1 LPIFLQRTMII
12 KNLHCY
18 QYRNLED
25 LAFECN
31 ANINCIVGQNGVGKT
46 NILDSIYY
54 LAYCKSNIVAN
65 DALHVK
71 HGCDAFMIQGEFENA
86 DQHYKIHCAYQNKE
100 KVMSCNEKKYNR
112 LSEHIGLIP
121 LVYIS
126 PADASLIN
134 DSASER
140 RKFIDAFISIF
151 DKQYLQ
157 HLLTYNT
164 LLAQRNSLLKTKR
177 IDYTYVSVID
187 ERMAYT
193 ATEIFNIRKRVI
205 ADFSEQVTA
214 WYARINENDKC
225 SVVYESQLNDTPM
238 SDLLQQNFEKDCIL
252 THTSTGV
259 HRDDLLFNFN
269 GGLLKTNAS
278 QGQKKSFLLALKFAQ
293 YFAIKEKKQ
302 MFPILLLDDLFDK
315 LDKERTQKIL
325 DLIGSDDFGQ
335 IFITDTNKLLLH
347 SFFEIHKGHSSL
359 WTLEN
364 GELTICQ

>member
-1 LPIFLQRTMII
+1 MII

-18 QYRNLED
+18 QYRNIED
-25 LAFECN
+25 IAFECN
-31 ANINCIVGQNGVGKT
+31 SNINCIVGQNGVGKT

-71 HGCDAFMIQGEFENA
+71 HGCDAFMIQGLFENN
-86 DQHYKIHCAYQNKE
+86 DQQYKIHCAYKNKE
-100 KVMSCNEKKYNR
+100 KVMSCNEKKYSR

-121 LVYIS
+121 LIYIS
-126 PADASLIN
+126 PADAMLIH
-134 DSASER
+134 DGASER

-177 IDYTYVSVID
+177 VDSTYLSVID
-187 ERMAYT
+187 EQMSNAAT
-193 ATEIFNIRKRVI
+193 AIFETRQRVI
-205 ADFSEQVTA
+205 ADFSEQVCA
-214 WYARINENDKC
+214 WYARINTSDEC
-225 SVVYESQLNDTPM
+225 GVVYETQLNDMSM
-238 SDLLQQNFEKDCIL
+238 SDLLQQNFEKDCML
-252 THTSTGV
+252 THTSAGI
-259 HRDDLLFNFN
+259 HRDDLLFYFN

-315 LDKERTQKIL
+315 LDKERTQKII
-325 DLIGSDDFGQ
+325 DLIGGKDFGQ

-347 SFFEIHKGHSSL
+347 SFFETHKEHSSL
-359 WTLEN
+359 WVLESGKLKIEN
-364 GELTICQ
+364 N

>member
-1 LPIFLQRTMII
+1 MII
-12 KNLHCY
+12 KNLHCF
-18 QYRNLED
+18 QYRNLTD
-25 LAFECN
+25 IAFDCN
-31 ANINCIVGQNGVGKT
+31 VNINCIVGQNGVGKT

-65 DALHVK
+65 DALHVQ
-71 HGCDAFMIQGEFENA
+71 HGCDAFMIQGEFKND
-86 DQHYKIHCAYQNKE
+86 DQHYKIHCAYRNKE
-100 KVMSCNEKKYNR
+100 KVMSCNEKKYSR

-126 PADASLIN
+126 PADASLIH
-134 DSASER
+134 DGASER

-187 ERMAYT
+187 ERMVRA

-205 ADFSEQVTA
+205 NDFSEQVYT
-214 WYARINENDKC
+214 WYARIAAGDEC
-225 SVVYESQLNDTPM
+225 GIVYETQLNDMTM

-252 THTSTGV
+252 THTSAGI
-259 HRDDLLFNFN
+259 HRDDLLFHFN

-315 LDKERTQKIL
+315 LDKERTQKII

-347 SFFEIHKGHSSL
+347 SFFETHKEHSSL
-359 WTLEN
+359 WVLEN
-364 GELTICQ
+364 GELRVES